1 MKKIPIGI
9 SDFKDIMENNYYFVD
24 KSLLIKEIV
33 EDDSKV
39 ILIPRPRRFGK
50 TINMSML
57 NSFFNN
63 KDNSKEL
70 FKGLFIEHN
79 KNIMKKQG
87 KHPVI
92 YISFKDQKYLTWE
105 NCKLGFN
112 RIIINEFSKH
122 YYLVESELL
131 KQHEKNEFY
140 NILNGTAN
148 DICYMDG
155 IKKLSEY
162 LYRYHNEKVVI
173 ILDEYDMPVQEAFF
187 NNYYNEAMSYLRN
200 LLSGA
205 LKDNPYLEKGILTGI
220 LRVAKESIFS
230 GLNNIKVYSLINSKY
245 REFFGFTENEVN
257 EILKYYKIKTE
268 LENIKL
274 WYNGY
279 NFGGEVIYNP
289 WSILNYIKDIERG
302 LICHWINTSSNDL
315 IRDIIAKAD
324 YKAKIECEELIEGNC
339 IEKKINENIVMEDID
354 TSSEN
359 IWSFLLFTG
368 YLKAEEINNID
379 GDIIVKMSIPNK
391 EVHALF
397 KDIVIGWFS
406 NVNANE
412 NLGDMLKALI
422 KGDIETFDI
431 MFSKTIEKTLS
442 YFDLNGESERF
453 YHAFVLGML
462 VALEETHYIRSNRE
476 SGYGRYDVMVIPKD
490 KNQLGLIIEFKK
502 VNKRRNETL
511 EEAVKKAL
519 DQIENKK
526 YNIEM
531 KELGIDKILE
541 LAIAFDGKEVLIKE
555 RWR

>member
-9 SDFKDIMENNYYFVD
+9 SDFKDIIENNYYFVD

-50 TINMSML
+50 TINMSMV
-57 NSFFNN
+57 NNFFNN
-63 KDNSKEL
+63 KNNSRQL
-70 FKGLFIEHN
+70 FKGLLIEKY
-79 KNIMKKQG
+79 KNIMGKQG

-92 YISFKDQKYLTWE
+92 FISFKDQKYLEWE

-112 RIIINEFSKH
+112 RIILNEFSKH

-131 KQHEKNEFY
+131 KEHEKNEFY
-140 NILNGTAN
+140 NILNETAN
-148 DICYMDG
+148 DVSYMDG

-173 ILDEYDMPVQEAFF
+173 ILDEYDIPVQEAFF
-187 NNYYNEAMSYLRN
+187 NNYYNQAINYLRN

-245 REFFGFTENEVN
+245 REFFGFTEKEVK
-257 EILKYYKIKTE
+257 EILKYYNIKTE

-289 WSILNYIKDIERG
+289 WSILNYIKDIDRG
-302 LICHWINTSSNDL
+302 LICHWINTSSNEL
-315 IRDIIAKAD
+315 IRDIIAKSD
-324 YKAKIECEELIEGNC
+324 YKAKVECEALILGEC
-339 IEKKINENIVMEDID
+339 IEKKINENIVMEDIA

-359 IWSFLLFTG
+359 IWTFLLFTG
-368 YLKAEEINNID
+368 YLRAEEINNVD
-379 GDIIVKMSIPNK
+379 GDIVVKMAIPNN
-391 EVHALF
+391 EVRTLF

-406 NVNANE
+406 NVNVNE
-412 NLGDMLKALI
+412 DLGDMLKALI

-442 YFDLNGESERF
+442 YFDLSGESQKF

-462 VALEETHYIRSNRE
+462 VSLEETHHIRSNRE

-490 KNQLGLIIEFKK
+490 KSQLGLIIEFKK
-502 VNKRRNETL
+502 VNKRRKETL
-511 EEAVKKAL
+511 EQAAKKAL

-526 YNIEM
+526 YNLEM
-531 KELGIDKILE
+531 GELGIKKILE

-555 RWR
+555 R

>member
-63 KDNSKEL
+63 EDNSKEL
-70 FKGLFIEHN
+70 FKGLFIEHH

-92 YISFKDQKYLTWE
+92 YISFKYQKYLTWE

-205 LKDNPYLEKGILTGI
+205 LKDNTYLEK
-220 LRVAKESIFS
+220 E
-230 GLNNIKVYSLINSKY
+230 
-245 REFFGFTENEVN
+245 
-257 EILKYYKIKTE
+257 
-268 LENIKL
+268 
-274 WYNGY
+274 
-279 NFGGEVIYNP
+279 
-289 WSILNYIKDIERG
+289 
-302 LICHWINTSSNDL
+302 
-315 IRDIIAKAD
+315 
-324 YKAKIECEELIEGNC
+324 ECL
-339 IEKKINENIVMEDID
+339 
-354 TSSEN
+354 
-359 IWSFLLFTG
+359 
-368 YLKAEEINNID
+368 
-379 GDIIVKMSIPNK
+379 
-391 EVHALF
+391 
-397 KDIVIGWFS
+397 
-406 NVNANE
+406 
-412 NLGDMLKALI
+412 
-422 KGDIETFDI
+422 
-431 MFSKTIEKTLS
+431 
-442 YFDLNGESERF
+442 
-453 YHAFVLGML
+453 
-462 VALEETHYIRSNRE
+462 
-476 SGYGRYDVMVIPKD
+476 
-490 KNQLGLIIEFKK
+490 
-502 VNKRRNETL
+502 
-511 EEAVKKAL
+511 
-519 DQIENKK
+519 
-526 YNIEM
+526 
-531 KELGIDKILE
+531 
-541 LAIAFDGKEVLIKE
+541 
-555 RWR
+555 

>member
-39 ILIPRPRRFGK
+39 ILIQRPIRFGK

-70 FKGLFIEHN
+70 FKGLFIEHH

-162 LYRYHNEKVVI
+162 LYRYHNEKVVM

-257 EILKYYKIKTE
+257 EILKYYNIKTE

-391 EVHALF
+391 EVHVLF

-531 KELGIDKILE
+531 KEIGIDKILE

-555 RWR
+555 R

>member
-1 MKKIPIGI
+1 
-9 SDFKDIMENNYYFVD
+9 
-24 KSLLIKEIV
+24 
-33 EDDSKV
+33 
-39 ILIPRPRRFGK
+39 
-50 TINMSML
+50 
-57 NSFFNN
+57 
-63 KDNSKEL
+63 
-70 FKGLFIEHN
+70 
-79 KNIMKKQG
+79 
-87 KHPVI
+87 
-92 YISFKDQKYLTWE
+92 
-105 NCKLGFN
+105 
-112 RIIINEFSKH
+112 
-122 YYLVESELL
+122 
-131 KQHEKNEFY
+131 
-140 NILNGTAN
+140 
-148 DICYMDG
+148 
-155 IKKLSEY
+155 
-162 LYRYHNEKVVI
+162 VI

-230 GLNNIKVYSLINSKY
+230 GVNNIKVYSLINSKY

-257 EILKYYKIKTE
+257 EILKYYNIKTE

-339 IEKKINENIVMEDID
+339 IEKKINENIVMEYID

-368 YLKAEEINNID
+368 YLKAEKINNID
-379 GDIIVKMSIPNK
+379 GDIVVKMSIPNK
-391 EVHALF
+391 EVRALF

-555 RWR
+555 R